1 VATSNRSTLFFSV
14 TEQNWFYASNF
25 YVGVSC
31 FWPVSHKCFCSYLF
45 SSVLFWGLCRGIDQ
59 RFFVFDPAALH
70 FLYSSRVSFGVASDF
85 SHISQVLMPYFLFFQ
100 SAGERFSLYITVCPA
115 RFSINEVYTKTSKM
129 FLFFYTTKVKF
140 FNIIFS
146 R

>member
-1 VATSNRSTLFFSV
+1 MATSNRSTLFFSV

-85 SHISQVLMPYFLFFQ
+85 SHISQVLMPYFFNPLGRDFHYILQFARRDFPLTKCTLKHLKCFYFFTP
-100 SAGERFSLYITVCPA
+100 R
-115 RFSINEVYTKTSKM
+115 K
-129 FLFFYTTKVKF
+129 
-140 FNIIFS
+140 
-146 R
+146 